1 MKSSSE
7 VSYDAVPHILAS
19 SVGVVLHC
27 LLLQPFS
34 ILLLLLCCCA
44 CCCCCVAMLSLEIA
58 AAAGLSFQSKLLFV
72 CCINCLLIAAHSLLT
87 TDIAIH

>member
-34 ILLLLLCCCA
+34 ILLLLLCCC
-44 CCCCCVAMLSLEIA
+44 CCCAAMLSLEIA
-58 AAAGLSFQSKLLFV
+58 VAVGLSFQSKLLFV

-87 TDIAIH
+87 TDIAIY